1 MTFKELEVGEVA
13 YRKVI
18 RRYILKLSERR
29 YFDLGRK
36 KVCGIPPD
44 YSLDNDIYDKAY
56 MFIEREKDNGNKQNN

>member
-1 MTFKELEVGEVA
+1 MTFKNLEVGEVA
-13 YRKVI
+13 YHKGI

-44 YSLDNDIYDKAY
+44 YSLDNDVYDKAY
-56 MFIEREKDNGNKQNN
+56 MFIGKGKGQWKSAE